1 MSMLSTRH
9 LMSMDDLTLED
20 IATILDRADTH
31 RELNATSAAAKK
43 HGSLRG
49 YTIVNLFLESS
60 TRTRTSFEI
69 AGKRLGADVINISG
83 SVSSI
88 VKGESLVDTALT
100 LDAMDTDMVVV
111 RARAAGT
118 PQVMRRN
125 IRGSVVNAGDGKH
138 EHPTQAL
145 LDLHTMRTSFGHIEG
160 LRVAIVGDIAHS
172 RVVGSLA
179 SVLNRMGASVV
190 VAGPPAFMPAR
201 PDVLGVE
208 VARSIDEALAGADVV
223 YLLRIQL
230 ERLGS
235 LQLLPSLREYA
246 RFWGMDERRVASL
259 APHTILMHPGP
270 MNRGVE
276 VTSEVADAVAS
287 RINDQ
292 VNSGVAV
299 RMAVMELLL
308 ANREDLPAQPVKELL
323 NV

>member
-1 MSMLSTRH
+1 MLSTRH

-49 YTIVNLFLESS
+49 YTIVNLFLEPS

-83 SVSSI
+83 SASSI

-118 PQVMRRN
+118 PQAMRRN

-145 LDLHTMRTSFGHIEG
+145 LDLHTMRTSFGQIEG

-179 SVLNRMGASVV
+179 RVLNRMGASVV

-246 RFWGMDERRVASL
+246 RFWGMDERRMASL

-308 ANREDLPAQPVKELL
+308 ADREDLPAQPVKELL
-323 NV
+323 NA